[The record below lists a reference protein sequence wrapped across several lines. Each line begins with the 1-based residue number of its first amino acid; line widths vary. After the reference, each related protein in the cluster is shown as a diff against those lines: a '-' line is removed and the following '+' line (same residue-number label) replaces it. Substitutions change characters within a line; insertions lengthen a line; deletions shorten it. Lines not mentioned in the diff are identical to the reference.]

1 MQAGMDRLRRKSVL
15 LTSYLE
21 FLLHTVIGH
30 DRIEIFTPS
39 DPEQRGCQLS
49 ISFLKGVESETVNKL
64 LLASGVICDV
74 RKPNVMRVAPAP
86 LYNSFGDVYTF
97 IQILKKSLDTV

>member
-1 MQAGMDRLRRKSVL
+1 
-15 LTSYLE
+15 
-21 FLLHTVIGH
+21 
-30 DRIEIFTPS
+30 
-39 DPEQRGCQLS
+39 
-49 ISFLKGVESETVNKL
+49 VNKL

-97 IQILKKSLDTV
+97 IQILMMSLDTV